1 MSMTPQSFYNLAM
14 TSDNYTDADG
24 NTFITSASAVYD
36 SGTPAYKPFDGQPVS
51 NDCWHPT
58 SGVPQWLKIQ
68 VSNPVKIL
76 GFTMKNRVGFIEH
89 PTAMIFQGSNDDTTW
104 DDLASLS
111 WPEGGTGLSKDF
123 TIPDYSSYY
132 TYFRWYITGVTYSP
146 YGVIAKIV
154 FTDVAIDPGVTDLVY
169 KRVQQGYS
177 QGAST
182 YTEDGTHLK
191 ILAFNA
197 EAYNIGGSGTGATA
211 TITTDGTVSLTDVQT
226 STGSGSNRN
235 AQSRLSLLQVES
247 GDTITLSNMPYTSHA
262 QQAHLLF
269 DGTKIRSFSNVAFA
283 AYTDA
288 SNDHKYEYTATSA
301 KVLLCI
307 CWNEDTYGLS
317 TSVSIS
323 HSGTYNTLYEDTFE
337 DAQSSILIGIYDVS
351 ANDVIT
357 LSTNAG
363 VTAYGTQLYAIYEVT
378 LSQDTNKFLLES
390 AGDYYSIIN
399 DVLTNVGS
407 TLNAQ
412 LFADYGMTDI
422 PDYADYSSLTNP
434 SVLCWN
440 DEEEVEMQA
449 TVRGVPN
456 PQIVYSQDVDMSNS
470 TITGIDSVEVTSD
483 EDTLFAMSFDS
494 GTTWWNYL
502 NNQWVQ
508 LSTATAGQD
517 KDSLEDIP
525 TNAWAQKAITGHIMF
540 RFTLL
545 DTTAYVTEIFINFTN

>member
-1 MSMTPQSFYNLAM
+1 MSMTPESLYNLAM
-14 TSDNYTDADG
+14 TSDNYTDASG
-24 NTFITSASAVYD
+24 NTFKSSASSTID
-36 SGTPAYKPFDGQPVS
+36 GTRLPYKAFDGTGATGEH
-51 NDCWHPT
+51 DCWHPQ
-58 SGVPQWLKIQ
+58 SGVPQWLQLQLDEPIQ
-68 VSNPVKIL
+68 IL
-76 GFTMKNRVGFIEH
+76 GFTLKKRSNFVEH
-89 PTAMIFQGSNDDTTW
+89 PTAITFQGSNDGTNW
-104 DDLASLS
+104 DSLAQLS
-111 WPEGGTGLSKDF
+111 WTDDAGSKDF
-123 TIPDYSSYY
+123 TIPPYSNSY
-132 TYFRWYITGVTYSP
+132 TFFRWYITAVTSSP

-154 FTDVAIDPGVTDLVY
+154 FTDVVIEPGVTDLVY

-182 YTEDGTHLK
+182 YTEDGTHSK

-226 STGSGSNRN
+226 STGSGNNRN

-307 CWNEDTYGLS
+307 CWNENTYGLS
-317 TSVSIS
+317 TSASIS

-337 DAQSSILIGIYDVS
+337 DAQSSILVGIYDVS

-357 LSTNAG
+357 LSTSAG

-412 LFADYGMTDI
+412 LFADYGMADI

-449 TVRGVPN
+449 TVSGVPN
-456 PQIVYSQDVDMSNS
+456 PQIVYSQDVDMTNS

-483 EDTLFAMSFDS
+483 DDTLFAMSFDS

-508 LSTATAGQD
+508 LSTETAGQD